1 MATSADSPLS
11 QYFYVS
17 QLACGSNAASVAAIL
32 AQAREGN
39 ARHGITGLLVFDGQ
53 NFVQYLEGPS
63 AAVQSLAARIAADP
77 RHAGMSVLHRGPLPR
92 RRCARYELGYADPTE
107 EGALTAL
114 LGPLRGE
121 PALMRFLSMRTTF
134 DVRL

>member
-1 MATSADSPLS
+1 MSTSNDSPLS

-17 QLACGSNAASVAAIL
+17 QLACGADASSVAAIL

-53 NFVQYLEGPS
+53 NFVQYLEGPTG
-63 AAVQSLAARIAADP
+63 AVQSLAARIEVDP
-77 RHAGMSVLHRGPLPR
+77 RHTGMDVLHQGPLPL

-121 PALMRFLSMRTTF
+121 PSLLHFLSMRTAF
-134 DVRL
+134 DVHP